1 MMQISSKKCLAG
13 ILLATVVLAGCGGG
27 GGGGVSAVAA
37 DISQSIA
44 ALIDFMNGL
53 IASTSPTSQVID
65 VNSLNLVTSETA
77 TPTPL

>member
-1 MMQISSKKCLAG
+1 
-13 ILLATVVLAGCGGG
+13 LLATVVLAGCGGG

-53 IASTSPTSQVID
+53 ISTKSDTGQPVD
-65 VNSLNLVTSETA
+65 VNNLNLVTSETA
-77 TPTPL
+77 SPTPQ